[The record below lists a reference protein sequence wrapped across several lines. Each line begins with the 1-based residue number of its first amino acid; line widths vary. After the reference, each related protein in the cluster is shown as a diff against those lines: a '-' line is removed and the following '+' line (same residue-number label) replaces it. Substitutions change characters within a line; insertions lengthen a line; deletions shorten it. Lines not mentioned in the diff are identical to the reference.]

1 MRRRN
6 VPAHPPATNDRQQ
19 QHQQQQQQQQQQQR
33 MDFQV
38 SQSSFRNVKSSFYS
52 PIITLLIGNQTSWF
66 FFSGFHY
73 ERSGG
78 KKKMTNFEKRS
89 RF

>member
-19 QHQQQQQQQQQQQR
+19 QHHQQQQQQQQR

-78 KKKMTNFEKRS
+78 KKKNDKFRETLAF
-89 RF
+89 